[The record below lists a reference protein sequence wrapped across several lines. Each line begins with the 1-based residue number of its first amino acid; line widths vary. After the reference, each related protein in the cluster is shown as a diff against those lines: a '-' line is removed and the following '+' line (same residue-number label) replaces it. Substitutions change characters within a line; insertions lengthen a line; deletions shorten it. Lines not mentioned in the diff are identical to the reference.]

1 MTKSLLQLIW
11 WKVVIIRPFC
21 WLRNKCVFCT
31 CKQHSNR
38 IPDFKVYVFL
48 HIYCF
53 IFYILIVFN
62 ATSSNELFQTFFFWK
77 AIIGSTEILVFE
89 MDQWFRIIC
98 FILRSMRLY
107 VTVSDNNRAFC
118 IVFGVSKSFLSR
130 RLIFLIR
137 FQLKIS
143 HKLFL

>member
-11 WKVVIIRPFC
+11 WKIVIIRPFC

-31 CKQHSNR
+31 CKQHSDR

-77 AIIGSTEILVFE
+77 AIIGSTEILVCK
-89 MDQWFRIIC
+89 M
-98 FILRSMRLY
+98 
-107 VTVSDNNRAFC
+107 TSDF
-118 IVFGVSKSFLSR
+118 KSFVLYFEVCDYTSLSVITIG
-130 RLIFLIR
+130 L
-137 FQLKIS
+137 S
-143 HKLFL
+143 VLFLVIANLFYLEV